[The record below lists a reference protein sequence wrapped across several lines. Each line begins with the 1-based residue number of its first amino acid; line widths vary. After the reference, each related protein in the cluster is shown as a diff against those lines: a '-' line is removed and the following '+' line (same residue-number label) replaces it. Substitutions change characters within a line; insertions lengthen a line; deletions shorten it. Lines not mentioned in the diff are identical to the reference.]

1 MTPAGRQAR
10 GFRGPTLGLLAACAG
25 LLLGA
30 CATTRSLPPSSQA
43 ERAGAAIEQPF
54 RDLSL
59 LQEVAPEAL
68 IRAAAAPYKPA
79 SDCAALRAEIVELDK
94 VLGPDVDEP
103 QPAAGSTLVADLI
116 GGAIGLPFRGVVRQV
131 TGAAARDRALRA
143 GVLAGMARRGFLKG
157 AASRMACPK
166 P

>member
-1 MTPAGRQAR
+1 MTPAGRLAR
-10 GFRGPTLGLLAACAG
+10 RFPRPAPGRLAVAAC

-30 CATTRSLPPSSQA
+30 CATRSLPPSSQA
-43 ERAGAAIEQPF
+43 DRAGAAFEQPF

-68 IRAAAAPYKPA
+68 TRAAAAPYRPVG
-79 SDCAALRAEIVELDK
+79 DCAGLREEIAKLDE
-94 VLGPDVDEP
+94 VLGPDVDQP
-103 QPAAGSTLVADLI
+103 HPAAGSTLVADLI
-116 GGAIGLPFRGVVRQV
+116 GGAIGLPFRGVVRQLS
-131 TGAAARDRALRA
+131 GAAARDRALRA

-157 AASRMACPK
+157 AASRMGCAK